1 MTATV
6 GIIMGSASDWET
18 MSQATKVLR
27 ELGIPYEKSVLS
39 AHRTPDAVADYAK
52 SAEKK
57 GIKVLIAAAG
67 GAAHLAGVVA
77 AYTQLPVIGV
87 PMMGWS
93 LEGLDSVLSMVNMPR
108 GIPVLTMSIG
118 KAGAGN
124 SALAAAAILAL
135 SDSVVRENL
144 IAYRAKQSQA
154 VLDTKLPDE

>member
-1 MTATV
+1 MAATV

-39 AHRTPDAVADYAK
+39 AHRTPDAVAQYAK
-52 SAEKK
+52 NAEGR

-77 AYTQLPVIGV
+77 AYTELPVIGV

-118 KAGAGN
+118 KAGAVN

-135 SDSVVRENL
+135 SDRAVRESL
-144 IAYRAKQSQA
+144 LAYRAKQSQA

>member
-1 MTATV
+1 MAATV

-39 AHRTPDAVADYAK
+39 AHRTPDAVAMYAK
-52 SAEKK
+52 NAEGR

-118 KAGAGN
+118 KAGAVN

-135 SDSVVRENL
+135 SDASVRESL
-144 IAYRAKQSQA
+144 LAYRARQSQA

>member
-118 KAGAGN
+118 KAGAVN

>member
-1 MTATV
+1 MAATV

-39 AHRTPDAVADYAK
+39 AHRTPDAVAEYAK

-118 KAGAGN
+118 KAGAVN